1 MLLERESE
9 RGTRRVP
16 DTFRISLRNYLV
28 MVAVCLGAAAIAM
41 ALWLFNR
48 EVSWIGIAIP
58 LFVYFDVS
66 LLFLISLGMW
76 AVGSEDAD
84 AHETCEPILRRY
96 NRTGNVDDLLYG
108 YELWRLDSHG
118 MATRID
124 FLRAVID
131 ILVEDGYVFEAADL
145 LNDYQ
150 KIATTPDSLR
160 DYRRFR
166 KVCERRMDA
175 IIAEAEEQER
185 RWEAERREEE
195 RRRELRRREVLE
207 WE

>member
-1 MLLERESE
+1 M
-9 RGTRRVP
+9 P

-28 MVAVCLGAAAIAM
+28 MVVVCLGAAAIAV

-48 EVSWIGIAIP
+48 DVSWIGIAIP
-58 LFVYFDVS
+58 LFVYFDLA
-66 LLFLISLGMW
+66 LLLLTSLGMW

-84 AHETCEPILRRY
+84 AHNTCEPILRRY
-96 NRTGNVDDLLYG
+96 ERTGNVDDLLYG
-108 YELWRLDSHG
+108 YELWRMDSHG

-124 FLRAVID
+124 FLRVIID
-131 ILVEDGYVFEAADL
+131 MLVEDGYVYEAADL

-150 KIATTPDSLR
+150 MLATTPESIR

-175 IIAEAEEQER
+175 IIAEAQEQER
-185 RWEAERREEE
+185 RWEAERRAEE
-195 RRRELRRREVLE
+195 RRRERRRREALAE
-207 WE
+207 G

>member
-1 MLLERESE
+1 M
-9 RGTRRVP
+9 P

-28 MVAVCLGAAAIAM
+28 MVVVCLGAAAIAV

-48 EVSWIGIAIP
+48 DVSWIGIAIP
-58 LFVYFDVS
+58 LFVYFDLA
-66 LLFLISLGMW
+66 LLLLTSLGMW

-84 AHETCEPILRRY
+84 ARNTCEPILRRY
-96 NRTGNVDDLLYG
+96 ERTGNVDDLLYG
-108 YELWRLDSHG
+108 YELWRMDSHG

-124 FLRAVID
+124 FLRVIID
-131 ILVEDGYVFEAADL
+131 MLVEDGYVYEAADL

-150 KIATTPDSLR
+150 MLATTPESIR

-185 RWEAERREEE
+185 RWEAERRAEE
-195 RRRELRRREVLE
+195 RRRERRRREALAE
-207 WE
+207 G